1 MEANLY
7 QTDGKIARRI
17 ELPKVFETEFRV
29 DLVRR
34 ALLAEQSERYQ
45 PQGRYKYAGME
56 TTATYVGRR
65 GAFRTGRQL
74 GIAIRPRQKL
84 GGGAMGYV
92 RRIPSSTKGRRAHPT
107 KVEKRL
113 VERINSKERLSAIES
128 AIGASASAALKERL
142 NLKINLPVVVD
153 SSIEKF
159 SKSKELMAL
168 FKNLNL
174 LDEINLSHKP
184 KLDAY
189 RRNSKAKTR
198 KFRKTALIVA
208 KDSSNLEK
216 AGRNIPGVDVCSV
229 EKMSVSLLAP
239 GAMPRLIIWSESAV
253 NALAQ
258 MQNLV
263 KK

>member
-7 QTDGKIARRI
+7 QIDGTIERRI
-17 ELPKVFETEFRV
+17 ALPKVFEKEFRV

-92 RRIPSSTKGRRAHPT
+92 RRIPSSTKGRRAHPQ

-113 VERINSKERLSAIES
+113 VERINAKERLSALES
-128 AIGASASAALKERL
+128 AIAASASNELKERL
-142 NLKINLPVVVD
+142 GLKIELPIVVD
-153 SSIEKF
+153 SSIENF
-159 SKSKELMAL
+159 SKSKELMAF

-174 LDEINLSHKP
+174 MDEIRLSHKP
-184 KLDAY
+184 KIRRF
-189 RRNSKAKTR
+189 RRNSKATVR

-208 KDSSNLEK
+208 KDSKNLER

-229 EKMSVSLLAP
+229 DKMSVGLLAP
-239 GAMPRLIIWSESAV
+239 GAMPRLIIWSESAI

-258 MQNLV
+258 ID
-263 KK
+263 KKVEE